1 MSTNADF
8 YRARAAEARRDAAAS
23 ALANVRDR
31 CLRAAAAWEVMADRA
46 NRTDR
51 LRAEQES
58 RKAAQAAEPVPELA
72 AS

>member
-8 YRARAAEARRDAAAS
+8 YRTRAAEARRDAAAS

-31 CLRAAAAWEVMADRA
+31 CLRAAEAWDVMADRA
-46 NRTDR
+46 IRTDR
-51 LRAEQES
+51 LRAEQDA
-58 RKAAQAAEPVPELA
+58 RKAAQAAEPALV

>member
-8 YRARAAEARRDAAAS
+8 YRARAAEARRDAEAS

-46 NRTDR
+46 IRTDR

-58 RKAAQAAEPVPELA
+58 RKAAQVAEPALV

>member
-1 MSTNADF
+1 MSTNAEF
-8 YRARAAEARRDAAAS
+8 YRARAAGARRDAEAS

-31 CLRAAAAWEVMADRA
+31 CLRAADAWEVMADRA

-51 LRAEQES
+51 LRAEQEA
-58 RKAAQAAEPVPELA
+58 RKAAQTAEPALV